1 MTLFVAEDYL
11 GIYGGGS
18 AGGDPAGEE
27 SYDGEEDG
35 DCGEGDD
42 VVGAYSVEEA
52 GGKFCEGEGGGQA
65 DGYGDQSETHALSD
79 EEGFD
84 CVELCSEGD
93 ADADLVGAASD

>member
-65 DGYGDQSETHALSD
+65 DGYGDEGEAHALVDD
-79 EEGFD
+79 ETLDGG
-84 CVELCSEGD
+84 ELC
-93 ADADLVGAASD
+93 A